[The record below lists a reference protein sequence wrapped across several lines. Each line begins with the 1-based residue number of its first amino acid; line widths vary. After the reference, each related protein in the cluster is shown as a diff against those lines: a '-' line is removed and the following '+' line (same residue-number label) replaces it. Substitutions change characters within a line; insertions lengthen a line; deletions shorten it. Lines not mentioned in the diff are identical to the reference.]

1 MSIAEVKERIA
12 KMNLRQRREIQMY
25 LIQLR
30 HGTPAWKKETAKRI
44 RAMQAGK
51 GIPLEE
57 LQRRLKQ

>member
-12 KMNLRQRREIQMY
+12 KMSLRQRREIQLY

-30 HGTPAWKKETAKRI
+30 HATPAWKKRTAKRI
-44 RAMQAGK
+44 RDMQAGK
-51 GIPLEE
+51 GVSLEE